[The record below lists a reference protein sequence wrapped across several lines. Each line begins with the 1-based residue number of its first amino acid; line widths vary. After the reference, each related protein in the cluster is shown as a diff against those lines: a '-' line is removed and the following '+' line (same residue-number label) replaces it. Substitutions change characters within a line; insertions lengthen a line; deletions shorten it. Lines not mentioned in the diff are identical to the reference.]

1 MGNVCMEMLMD
12 PRAVHS
18 EEESTLVFAFI
29 FQNTRT
35 AKNKGLPRRKGFET
49 QPLLWKISDGDMVAG
64 EEGPLIQ
71 TPDASS
77 KF

>member
-1 MGNVCMEMLMD
+1 MHGVLLMD

-18 EEESTLVFAFI
+18 EEESILVFAFI

-35 AKNKGLPRRKGFET
+35 AKNKRLPRRKGFET
-49 QPLLWKISDGDMVAG
+49 QPLLWKTSDGDMVVAG
-64 EEGPLIQ
+64 EEGPFIQ